1 MSEFPLFKELND
13 DIREDFNKD
22 FLEMQLSESNATG
35 LKPFEF
41 HYDSAHF
48 FLTRKKKSKIKA

>member
-48 FLTRKKKSKIKA
+48 FLTRK